1 MKKYC
6 LLVMYALLSNV
17 IMAQCT
23 PDLSIVYNGVYPKTL
38 PNGTEG
44 ELYSQVMQ
52 FKIPKDTLSL
62 TVDSLYILSV
72 VGGPAT
78 INVQCNK
85 PGCAYKGNTI
95 GCAVLTCNVPAGS
108 AGNYSIDV
116 TVKVKLKS
124 GIPFVPPVYQTF
136 TNSLDLTI
144 DQAVGVKDLW
154 ALWKDGRMQVT
165 PNPFNETTTLKFISL
180 KKQTAALKV
189 YDLTGQLKMQQNLE
203 LTAGLNQTVLNLQ
216 QLNTGVY
223 ILMLAIDEKTFH
235 TKIVRAD

>member
-6 LLVMYALLSNV
+6 LLVMYALLSNM

-38 PNGTEG
+38 PNGIEG

-52 FKIPKDTLSL
+52 FKIPKDTMSL

-72 VGGPAT
+72 AGGPAT
-78 INVQCNK
+78 MNIQCNK
-85 PGCAYKGNTI
+85 PGCGYKGNTI
-95 GCAVLTCNVPAGS
+95 GCALLTCNVPAAS
-108 AGNYSIDV
+108 AGNYSMDV

-124 GIPFVPPVYQTF
+124 GIPLVPPVYQTF

-154 ALWKDGRMQVT
+154 ALWKNGRMQVT
-165 PNPFNETTTLKFISL
+165 PNPFNESTTLKCISL
-180 KKQTAALKV
+180 KKQTATLNV
-189 YDLTGQLKMQQNLE
+189 YDMTGQLKMQQNLE
-203 LTAGLNQTVLNLQ
+203 LTAGLNQSLLNTQ
-216 QLNTGVY
+216 QLTAGVY
-223 ILMLAIDEKTFH
+223 ILQLVIDGKTFH